1 MGAGLLMHH
10 GGPAG
15 RGAPSSIFAF
25 ALLPLSALGNSAETF
40 AAFLK
45 CPTGT
50 STAVVE
56 VLRILIIRV
65 LLLISTIIVILMRL
79 AYRPIEKG
87 TIVLFILINTSFAG
101 RFERPR
107 KQE

>member
-1 MGAGLLMHH
+1 MHH

-65 LLLISTIIVILMRL
+65 LLSTIIVILMRL

-87 TIVLFILINTSFAG
+87 TIVLFILIDTSSAG

>member
-1 MGAGLLMHH
+1 M
-10 GGPAG
+10 
-15 RGAPSSIFAF
+15 
-25 ALLPLSALGNSAETF
+25 SALGNSAETF

-65 LLLISTIIVILMRL
+65 LLSTIIVILMRL

-87 TIVLFILINTSFAG
+87 TIVLFILLMLRIDKCPYTLYINSI
-101 RFERPR
+101 
-107 KQE
+107 